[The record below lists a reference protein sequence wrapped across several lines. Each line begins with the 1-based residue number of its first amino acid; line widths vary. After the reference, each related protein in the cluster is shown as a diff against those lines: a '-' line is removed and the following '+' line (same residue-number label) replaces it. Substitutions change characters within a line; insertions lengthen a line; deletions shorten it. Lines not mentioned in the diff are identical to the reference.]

1 MLTNTKKNVLA
12 VALMAGLGMAGT
24 ASAYTLKTGGDAL
37 PVLVATADIIDGTT
51 NIGINENFVVTLEGT
66 DNILGR
72 TTGFTIRY
80 TLSNGAT
87 FGEVIDNADLVVGPA
102 ARFGLP
108 GAWSASIA
116 AGGGLAD
123 GYVTIALNPGAPAD
137 CDANAG
143 TPDATCGL
151 IIAPVPGGG
160 ELLTILGATA
170 VVAPGATGQVLDTLT
185 ALQTAGQ
192 QVIATVQFI
201 DPVTSAFILTA
212 KVLPVLKSG
221 DPVVLACDTGD
232 GDTAKRIDVGVTG
245 TQGSKT
251 FFSSDGSIGGAD
263 EGYINLGSITSS
275 VATGFTSFAYAAT
288 DEFQTIVTG
297 DFSAFS
303 GTGARDVFLSSS
315 ATCAVN
321 NVNGVINNTN
331 GTVTFDYVGS
341 DVGITPDGFTV
352 YLCATVP
359 AGNTVKIDA
368 SAVSETTTF
377 TRGSVVSSGAACDL
391 LPLRYNGSVVE
402 VYHLNPAGQ
411 TTAQSFVRII
421 NPSDLTG
428 TVTLTSFDDLGN
440 PGATPITFTLLGGHS
455 MQLNSDDFE
464 VNNPAKGLTGAWGNG
479 TGKWRATVTGEFPD
493 MVVQSL
499 NRNLNDGTV
508 TNLTDADNRGEQFWN
523 GVFNNN

>member
-24 ASAYTLKTGGDAL
+24 ASAYSLKTGGDAL

-51 NIGINENFVVTLEGT
+51 DIGINENFVIALDGT

-80 TLSNGAT
+80 TLNNGAT
-87 FGEVIDNADLVVGPA
+87 FGQVANASDFVVGPA

-116 AGGGLAD
+116 AGGGLTD
-123 GYVTIALNPGAPAD
+123 NYVTVSMNPGAPAD

-143 TPDATCGL
+143 TPDAVCGL
-151 IIAPVPGGG
+151 TTGD
-160 ELLTILGATA
+160 LLTFIAANA
-170 VVAPGATGQVLDTLT
+170 VVAPVDGGQVLDTLT

-192 QVIATVQFI
+192 QVIATIQFI

-212 KVLPVLKSG
+212 KTLPVLKSG

-232 GDTAKRIDVGVTG
+232 GDTAKRIDVGVTA

-251 FFSSDGSIGGAD
+251 YFSSSGAISGAD
-263 EGYINLGSITSS
+263 ENYINLGSITTE
-275 VATGFTSFAYAAT
+275 VAAGFTSFAYAGT
-288 DEFQTIVTG
+288 DEFQTVVTG

-303 GTGARDVFLSSS
+303 GAGARDVFLSTSNIC
-315 ATCAVN
+315 ATN
-321 NVNGVINNTN
+321 DVNGVISNAN

-341 DVGITPDGFTV
+341 DVGINANGFIV
-352 YLCATVP
+352 FLCANVP
-359 AGNTVKIDA
+359 AGNTVQIDA

-377 TRGSVVSSGAACDL
+377 TRGSVVSNGAACDL

-440 PGATPITFTLLGGHS
+440 PGATPITFTLLAGHS

-464 VNNPAKGLTGAWGNG
+464 VNNPAKSLTGAWGNG